1 MFASSD
7 FFVNLPP
14 RKTFILH
21 MDEEEYL
28 SLQPILPNYEIIGGP
43 VLSDNAITVRRT
55 NIPGADT
62 PRGFGR
68 GQAAAR
74 LLRKGRLEVNPN
86 TVDRRRTGVGTL
98 NGYYNRNNV
107 IYGQRGNKEEYIP
120 INELTPLADTRDVSR
135 IAVVNPK
142 GSLSVA
148 EYFPGGTDV
157 VNSVGYFRPDLD
169 ASKAVHVSMPWED
182 KANVYAHQLVRGLSD
197 TLRQF
202 GVTDEEL
209 RKAGV
214 NGGYAGIDGNTLK
227 KINLSNA
234 RINEAVR
241 SFMGARTPYSN
252 TTVFEN
258 QELDRVGDYLRNNY
272 RDDPYVRVTPGDG
285 ERYTDLTAP
294 RTYAEGGRMRSASM
308 RPWEKHSGTT
318 YQYLQEQ
325 HAARREKK
333 QREIENSVDIDD
345 MAIRTLR
352 GEYGNGAERKKHLGA
367 VYAAV
372 QRRVNEMI
380 ADIQSRSAAAA
391 KRRETEANRAMERRA
406 EGLTAKRGKRPSV
419 SEPSRETIRSGGQLL
434 SRLDGDDEY
443 DMYI

>member
-1 MFASSD
+1 
-7 FFVNLPP
+7 
-14 RKTFILH
+14 

-55 NIPGADT
+55 SVPGADT

-74 LLRKGRLEVNPN
+74 LLREGRLEVNPN
-86 TVDRRRTGVGTL
+86 TVDRRRTDVGTL

-214 NGGYAGIDGNTLK
+214 SGGYAGIDGNVLNQISLDND
-227 KINLSNA
+227 KIRNA
-234 RINEAVR
+234 VQV
-241 SFMGARTPYSN
+241 FMGAADYGRGDDEGLKHRGYLKE
-252 TTVFEN
+252 F
-258 QELDRVGDYLRNNY
+258 RDYLRDNY

-419 SEPSRETIRSGGQLL
+419 SEPSRETIRSGGQPL
-434 SRLDGDDEY
+434 SRLDGDDDY
-443 DMYI
+443 DMYF

>member
-1 MFASSD
+1 
-7 FFVNLPP
+7 
-14 RKTFILH
+14 

-55 NIPGADT
+55 SIPGADT

-74 LLRKGRLEVNPN
+74 LLREGRLEVNPN
-86 TVDRRRTGVGTL
+86 IVDRRRTGVGTL
-98 NGYYNRNNV
+98 NGFYSRNNV

-120 INELTPLADTRDVSR
+120 INELTPLTDTYDVSR
-135 IAVVNPK
+135 IAVVNPR
-142 GSLSVA
+142 GGMGVA
-148 EYFPGGTDV
+148 DYFPQGTDV
-157 VNSVGYFRPDLD
+157 VNSVGYFRPNLNADV
-169 ASKAVHVSMPWED
+169 AVRESGIEMPWDD

-197 TLRQF
+197 TLRRF

-214 NGGYAGIDGNTLK
+214 SGGYAGIDGNTLK

-258 QELDRVGDYLRNNY
+258 QELDRVGDYLRDNY
-272 RDDPYVRVTPGDG
+272 RDDPYVKVLPGDG
-285 ERYTDLTAP
+285 ERYTDITSP
-294 RTYAEGGRMRSASM
+294 HTYASGGSMHNAGDARVNGNLEREERYRDWKRPYNTSSSA
-308 RPWEKHSGTT
+308 GTS
-318 YQYLQEQ
+318 QRQQ
-325 HAARREKK
+325 PAR
-333 QREIENSVDIDD
+333 QSVNIDD
-345 MAIRTLR
+345 LAIRALR
-352 GEYGNGAERKKHLGA
+352 GEFGNGAERKRRLGED
-367 VYAAV
+367 YQAV

-380 ADIQSRSAAAA
+380 AELQSRRAADA
-391 KRRETEANRAMERRA
+391 KRRETEANKAMERRA
-406 EGLTAKRGKRPSV
+406 DGLTAKRGVRPRV

>member
-1 MFASSD
+1 
-7 FFVNLPP
+7 
-14 RKTFILH
+14 

-62 PRGFGR
+62 PRSFGR

-74 LLRKGRLEVNPN
+74 LLREGRLEVNPN
-86 TVDRRRTGVGTL
+86 TVDRRRTGVSTL

-107 IYGQRGNKEEYIP
+107 IYGQRGNKKEYIP
-120 INELTPLADTRDVSR
+120 INELTPLVDTRDVSR

-157 VNSVGYFRPDLD
+157 VNSVGYFQPDLD

-241 SFMGARTPYSN
+241 SFMGARTPYSY

-419 SEPSRETIRSGGQLL
+419 SEPSRETIRSGGQPL
-434 SRLDGDDEY
+434 SRLDGDDDY
-443 DMYI
+443 DMYF